1 VRRPLP
7 RCDGELGRSLVRA
20 VEPAFRWAS
29 TGWARLP
36 GRAIRGRTSESRRDR
51 CSGEPSRGGRRHN
64 THSVHPAAR
73 EDSLSTVAAAPLVTS
88 LQRKGAGSQDSQ
100 QERGNSCDA
109 AGPHARGFTAG
120 NMSSPAGSSA
130 SCCHVTHS
138 GHARPPLRE
147 DSERTN
153 GRSSSNSFRRARS
166 PGRTK
171 GRVFR
176 PHHSARAPT
185 KDRGGLDAPDVAERG
200 VGRCQQGSHRHEPAP

>member
-1 VRRPLP
+1 MANSGDRSSARLSQLSGGLRLAGLVSQAVPFVGALP
-7 RCDGELGRSLVRA
+7 RAEGIAAPESHLGA
-20 VEPAFRWAS
+20 VAATTHTAS
-29 TGWARLP
+29 IP
-36 GRAIRGRTSESRRDR
+36 PRGRIRFQRWLRLHSSR
-51 CSGEPSRGGRRHN
+51 
-64 THSVHPAAR
+64 AYR
-73 EDSLSTVAAAPLVTS
+73 E
-88 LQRKGAGSQDSQ
+88 RGAGSQDSQ

-120 NMSSPAGSSA
+120 NMGPPAGSSA

-153 GRSSSNSFRRARS
+153 GSSSSNSFRRARS

-176 PHHSARAPT
+176 PHHSARAAT

-200 VGRCQQGSHRHEPAP
+200 VGRCQQGSHRHGPAP